1 MFYAKFGN
9 RWLLIP
15 DQKLRLGDA
24 VRVVLCPT
32 VLCAP
37 NQETQE
43 AHPTAKG
50 CFVQVSD
57 EPPQIAPMSLLWN
70 FIRCTGDTFVW
81 QKTKGLLR
89 PALLAP
95 LPSVVQRM
103 NLFALFCLAKTEGV
117 LGTAPTAEGVRH
129 GLRQELD
136 LLAHSCGGTE
146 QCFISEGD
154 GGMERPS

>member
-15 DQKLRLGDA
+15 DQKPRLDDA

-43 AHPTAKG
+43 AHPKARG
-50 CFVQVSD
+50 CFLQLSN
-57 EPPQIAPMSLLWN
+57 EAPHIAPMTQLLQ
-70 FIRCTGDTFVW
+70 FTSFEGDTFVW

-95 LPSVVQRM
+95 LPSHVQSM

-117 LGTAPTAEGVRH
+117 LGKDLPQHLKEFALACIKNLTSLRIPVEERKQPSFVR
-129 GLRQELD
+129 
-136 LLAHSCGGTE
+136 
-146 QCFISEGD
+146 
-154 GGMERPS
+154 